1 MEVKEMLLR
10 IEEMIE
16 KIGNDNEVDWMFRRG
31 YVCSLEEVKIILE
44 VELKNLK

>member
-10 IEEMIE
+10 IEDMIE
-16 KIGNDNEVDWMFRRG
+16 KIENDNEVDWVFRKG
-31 YVCSLEEVKIILE
+31 YVYSLKEVKTILE